1 MPVSKLPSDYELLKM
16 RHRGL
21 NDEQIAAQFGATKQA
36 VNKRLVKH
44 ERVRPVST
52 RVNEFLRY
60 RWEIFQTQG
69 TDSHHN
75 RYSAKRLK
83 EWLRWRLGD
92 QTLSE
97 DQLRR
102 ARVWEERLRRE
113 DIVLCYDRDQPEPW
127 YYRAREK
134 RDGRLVI
141 DWPEE
146 LPFPDDK
153 LRTALELPPAPDAKT
168 A

>member
-21 NDEQIAAQFGATKQA
+21 TDAEIAAQFGASPQA

-44 ERVRPVST
+44 ERVRPVSAQ
-52 RVNEFLRY
+52 VNDYLAARWKIWAPLR
-60 RWEIFQTQG
+60 G
-69 TDSHHN
+69 TGHHN

-92 QTLSE
+92 KTLSQ
-97 DQLRR
+97 DQLHR
-102 ARVWEERLRRE
+102 ARVWEERIRRE
-113 DIVLCYDRDQPEPW
+113 GIVLCYDPDRPEGW
-127 YYRAREK
+127 YYRPREK
-134 RDGRLVI
+134 RDGNLVI

-146 LPFPDDK
+146 LGFPDEK
-153 LRTALELPPAPDAKT
+153 LRQALQLPEAVSD
-168 A
+168 